1 MWLLMSRLVDTH
13 FLIAHWGFPSFH
25 LGHWH
30 DWLYWLIIL
39 IGDSDTV
46 IFFVLHWYICLRY
59 LTCWLWWLI
68 RIDRGFRDSYFLCA
82 SLIYSFEIWTC
93 WLYWSIISYC
103 LAHWSWFCHD
113 YSYHF
118 TCIHSPLY
126 ITQFD
131 MLILWLVYPLDRLW
145 AWCIYLSFFLSVYH
159 GLCGHEWY
167 TCTLLD
173 CVVHDYP
180 SFVWLHVACLC
191 GPHIYPLTSNSLGL
205 GHFLHFGSHFCK
217 CEAFCVLVFWPSQ
230 RLGVGSSDGLYR
242 CLGAFW
248 RRATLWCRE
257 ESDHWRPV

>member
-1 MWLLMSRLVDTH
+1 MSRLVDTH

-39 IGDSDTV
+39 IGDSDIV

-82 SLIYSFEIWTC
+82 SLIYSFEILTC
-93 WLYWSIISYC
+93 CLYWLIISYC

-113 YSYHF
+113 YSDHF
-118 TCIHSPLY
+118 TCIHLPLY

-145 AWCIYLSFFLSVYH
+145 AWCIYLSFFFYLFIMVCVDMSDIS
-159 GLCGHEWY
+159 
-167 TCTLLD
+167 CTLLD
-173 CVVHDYP
+173 CMARDCLP
-180 SFVWLHVACLC
+180 SAWLHVACLC
-191 GPHIYPLTSNSLGL
+191 GPHIYPLTSNSLGF
-205 GHFLHFGSHFCK
+205 GHSFHPGSHYCK
-217 CEAFCVLVFWPSQ
+217 CETFCVFALWPS
-230 RLGVGSSDGLYR
+230 
-242 CLGAFW
+242 
-248 RRATLWCRE
+248 
-257 ESDHWRPV
+257 